1 MRSAGLTAATAI
13 LVAGAIAGLA
23 WADEATNVEI
33 QAAFAEADKNDD
45 EVINVDEYV
54 GFSVRL
60 FEAAGGTDDRE
71 IPKSDLDDVEDADF
85 ARADRDQNGSLSLGE
100 VVADKMLDFF
110 ETDTNKNGVLSLA
123 EVLAAEE

>member
-1 MRSAGLTAATAI
+1 MKPSGLAAATAI
-13 LVAGAIAGLA
+13 MLAGAVAWTA

-33 QAAFAEADKNDD
+33 QAAFAEADVNED

-71 IPKSDLDDVEDADF
+71 IPKSELLDVEDADF

-110 ETDTNKNGVLSLA
+110 ETDTDQNGVLSLA
-123 EVLAAEE
+123 EVLAAG